1 VCLTRQDIK
10 TPKIR
15 EKERICTSYNLY
27 LIEHDSMQV
36 MIDDGF
42 VANVAST
49 VCILEGI
56 QRFLQIDFCRAV
68 Q

>member
-1 VCLTRQDIK
+1 
-10 TPKIR
+10 
-15 EKERICTSYNLY
+15 
-27 LIEHDSMQV
+27 MQV

-56 QRFLQIDFCRAV
+56 QRFLQIDFCRADAGNHASSAV
-68 Q
+68 STK